1 MRRCWKPVLMFAVVG
16 AAPIA
21 AGVGC
26 QVALPEQKVS
36 PAVHAQSDVAVN
48 HEQMRLR
55 MRALVVPLCG
65 QVEAAADQI
74 IAGSRDRRV
83 QREALRWKIEAVP
96 ALRAALFQ
104 PRPATALGDAWVLCF
119 QMKEYFEKGAG
130 KTALGESAPAA
141 VSTCLNMEEQIRTIA
156 AAMTISGDMSQ
167 TRAYAQKW
175 AAEHPI
181 RDSIAHRESILSR
194 ATELDV
200 PGSLSAGE
208 VVMDVAIT
216 LDDLNRRLDIY
227 SDQLFRQARWE
238 AEWIASDLLAELP
251 VDKSLAM
258 AERAVGAVEKA
269 VATLDRLAPTL
280 ERTTR
285 TLEELPKVV
294 ATERLAATK
303 SLQEEMIRALA
314 FAQAERVVAFEE
326 IQRERVASLKELH
339 EAVTAERKAFT
350 EDAEVLSLKVVD
362 HAIWRVAQLV
372 AAVCVLALFAGIGGM
387 FLAQRLFSK

>member
-1 MRRCWKPVLMFAVVG
+1 
-16 AAPIA
+16 
-21 AGVGC
+21 
-26 QVALPEQKVS
+26 
-36 PAVHAQSDVAVN
+36 
-48 HEQMRLR
+48 
-55 MRALVVPLCG
+55 MRALAIPLCG

-74 IAGSRDRRV
+74 IAGNRDRRV

-96 ALRAALFQ
+96 AMRAALFQ
-104 PRPATALGDAWVLCF
+104 PAPGTALMDAWVLCF
-119 QMKEYFEKGAG
+119 QMKDHFDKGAG

-141 VSTCLNMEEQIRTIA
+141 VSTCLRMEEQIRAIA
-156 AAMTISGDMSQ
+156 AAMTISGDMTQ
-167 TRAYAQKW
+167 TQAYARKW
-175 AAEHPI
+175 AADHPV

-194 ATELDV
+194 VTELDV
-200 PGSLSAGE
+200 PDSLSTGA
-208 VVMDVAIT
+208 VVMEVSTT

-227 SDQLFRQARWE
+227 SDQLLRQARWE
-238 AEWIASDLLAELP
+238 VEWIASDLLAELP

-258 AERAVGAVEKA
+258 AERAVSAAEKA
-269 VATLDRLAPTL
+269 VATLDRLEPTL

-285 TLEELPKVV
+285 TLEDLPKTV

-326 IQRERVASLKELH
+326 IQRERVASVKELH

-350 EDAEVLSLKVVD
+350 EDVEVLSLKVVD

-372 AAVCVLALFAGIGGM
+372 AAVCVLALLAGIAGM
-387 FLAQRLFSK
+387 FLAQRLFAK